1 MTKDTLLL
9 FQRLLDAQQLLVGDP
24 EFAETA
30 KLVLKAK
37 EELAAALA
45 LPVQYKD
52 FQGR

>member
-30 KLVLKAK
+30 KAVLKAK
-37 EELAAALA
+37 EELAIALA
-45 LPVQYKD
+45 KASD
-52 FQGR
+52 GN